1 MFQID
6 IREQLPL
13 KRAAASQNQ
22 GLEKKVMK
30 KVESPQNHYPYIVGI
45 DVSKESI
52 DACMIKFSTGIS
64 HTVCLT
70 NTSEGYT
77 KLKRWLKQHGNDDH
91 EQTLFCMEH
100 MGIYTQNLVKYL
112 MSRGG
117 KVWLESSLHI
127 KRSIGLARGKSDK
140 IDAVR
145 IARFAMVHQQQ
156 AKLVKLTHPTLERL
170 QYLMRLR
177 ARLLKSKQSQE
188 LAISET
194 EHFDKKA
201 ANEMKRLSKKALEGL
216 AQSLKNVEEKM
227 LEVIHM
233 DREVRA
239 LYELITSVKCVGKV
253 LATDLIVYTHG
264 FTRMLDGKK
273 LACYCGVAPFE
284 YSSGT
289 SIKGTPG
296 TSNFANKVLK
306 YHLHMAAMSAIR
318 HSPELREYYRRK
330 REEGKD
336 KMKILNAI
344 RNKLLH
350 RVVAVVKRGTPY
362 EERIGLK
369 KVEMT

>member
-1 MFQID
+1 MKN
-6 IREQLPL
+6 ESTPQL
-13 KRAAASQNQ
+13 
-22 GLEKKVMK
+22 V
-30 KVESPQNHYPYIVGI
+30 YPFIVGI
-45 DVSKESI
+45 DVSKESM
-52 DACMIKFSTGIS
+52 DVCMIEMATQRQYSI
-64 HTVCLT
+64 CLT
-70 NTSEGYT
+70 NTPEGYT
-77 KLKRWLKQHGNDDH
+77 KLKRWMKQYGNDDH

-127 KRSIGLARGKSDK
+127 KRSIGLVRGKNDK
-140 IDAVR
+140 IDAER
-145 IARFAMVHQQQ
+145 IARFAMFHQQD
-156 AKLVKLTHPTLERL
+156 AKLVKLTHPTLQRL

-201 ANEMKRLSKKALEGL
+201 ANEMKRLSKAALEGL
-216 AQSLKNVEEKM
+216 AKSLKKVEDKM
-227 LEVIHM
+227 LEVIQM

-289 SIKGTPG
+289 SIKGSPG
-296 TSNFANKVLK
+296 TSSFANKVLK

-318 HSPELREYYRRK
+318 HCPELKEYYLRK
-330 REEGKD
+330 REEGKG
-336 KMKILNAI
+336 KMTILNAI

-350 RVVAVVKRGTPY
+350 RIVAVVKRGTPY
-362 EERIGLK
+362 QDRIVLK
-369 KVEMT
+369 KVGMA

>member
-1 MFQID
+1 
-6 IREQLPL
+6 
-13 KRAAASQNQ
+13 
-22 GLEKKVMK
+22 MK
-30 KVESPQNHYPYIVGI
+30 KVSTPQLVYPFIVGI
-45 DVSKESI
+45 DVSKESM
-52 DACMIKFSTGIS
+52 DVCMIEMNTQRQLSIS
-64 HTVCLT
+64 LT

-77 KLKRWLKQHGNDDH
+77 KLKRWMKQHGNDDH
-91 EQTLFCMEH
+91 EHTLFCMEH

-127 KRSIGLARGKSDK
+127 KRSIGLVRGKSDK
-140 IDAVR
+140 IDAER

-156 AKLVKLTHPTLERL
+156 AKLVKLTHPTLQRL

-201 ANEMKRLSKKALEGL
+201 AHEMKRLSKTALEGMSK
-216 AQSLKNVEEKM
+216 SLKAVEEKM

-289 SIKGTPG
+289 SIKGSPG
-296 TSNFANKVLK
+296 TSSFANRVLK

-318 HSPELREYYRRK
+318 HCPELKEYYQRK
-330 REEGKD
+330 REEGKG
-336 KMKILNAI
+336 KMSILNAI

-350 RVVAVVKRGTPY
+350 RIVAVVKRGTPY
-362 EERIGLK
+362 QDKIVLK
-369 KVEMT
+369 KVEMA

>member
-1 MFQID
+1 
-6 IREQLPL
+6 
-13 KRAAASQNQ
+13 
-22 GLEKKVMK
+22 MK
-30 KVESPQNHYPYIVGI
+30 KDQTQQLIYPFIVGF
-45 DVSKESI
+45 DVSKESMDI
-52 DACMIKFSTGIS
+52 CMIEMSSQKKNYIS
-64 HTVCLT
+64 LT

-77 KLKRWLKQHGNDDH
+77 KLKRWMKQHGNDDH

-100 MGIYTQNLVKYL
+100 MGIYTRNLVKYL

-127 KRSIGLARGKSDK
+127 KRSIGLVRGKSDK
-140 IDAVR
+140 IDSER
-145 IARFAMVHQQQ
+145 IARFAMIHQAE
-156 AKLVKLTHPTLERL
+156 AKLVKLSHPTLERL

-177 ARLLKSKQSQE
+177 SRLLKSKMSQE
-188 LAISET
+188 RAISET

-201 ANEMKRLSKKALEGL
+201 ANEMKRLSKRALEGL
-216 AQSLKNVEEKM
+216 TESLKDVEEKM
-227 LEVIHM
+227 LEVINI

-289 SIKGTPG
+289 SIKGSPG
-296 TSNFANKVLK
+296 TSSFANKILK
-306 YHLHMAAMSAIR
+306 HHLHMASMSAIR
-318 HSPELREYYRRK
+318 HHPELKEYYKRK
-330 REEGKD
+330 REEGKG
-336 KMKILNAI
+336 KMSILNAV

-350 RVVAVVKRGTPY
+350 RIVAVVKRGTPY
-362 EERIGLK
+362 ENKIVLN
-369 KVEMT
+369 KVEMA

>member
-1 MFQID
+1 MNKAEN
-6 IREQLPL
+6 EQ
-13 KRAAASQNQ
+13 KS
-22 GLEKKVMK
+22 
-30 KVESPQNHYPYIVGI
+30 YPFIVGI
-45 DVSKESI
+45 DVSKESM
-52 DACMIKFSTGIS
+52 DVCMIEMTTQRH
-64 HTVCLT
+64 HTKCLT
-70 NTSEGYT
+70 NTNEGYI
-77 KLKRWLKQHGNDDH
+77 KLKRWMKQHSNDDH

-100 MGIYTQNLVKYL
+100 MGIYTRNLVKYL

-117 KVWLESSLHI
+117 NVWLESSLHI

-140 IDAVR
+140 IDAER
-145 IARFAMVHQQQ
+145 IARFAMVHQRD

-170 QYLMRLR
+170 QNLKSLR
-177 ARLLKSKQSQE
+177 SRILKSKMSQE
-188 LAISET
+188 FALKEM
-194 EHFDKKA
+194 EHFDKKSA
-201 ANEMKRLSKKALEGL
+201 SELRRLSKSALDGL
-216 AQSLKNVEEKM
+216 SKSLKKVEEKM
-227 LEVIHM
+227 LEVIQI

-289 SIKGTPG
+289 SIKGSPG
-296 TSNFANKVLK
+296 TSSFANKVLK
-306 YHLHMAAMSAIR
+306 YDLHMAAMSAIR
-318 HSPELREYYRRK
+318 HSPELKEYYQRK

-350 RVVAVVKRGTPY
+350 RIVAVVKRGTPY
-362 EERIGLK
+362 EDRIGQN
-369 KVEMT
+369 KVQMT

>member
-1 MFQID
+1 
-6 IREQLPL
+6 
-13 KRAAASQNQ
+13 
-22 GLEKKVMK
+22 MK
-30 KVESPQNHYPYIVGI
+30 KESTQQLVYPFVVGI
-45 DVSKESI
+45 DVSKESM
-52 DACMIKFSTGIS
+52 DVCMVEMVTQHQFSVT
-64 HTVCLT
+64 LT

-77 KLKRWLKQHGNDDH
+77 KLKRWMKQHGNDAHDH
-91 EQTLFCMEH
+91 TLFCMEH

-127 KRSIGLARGKSDK
+127 KRSIGLVRGKSDK
-140 IDAVR
+140 IDAER

-201 ANEMKRLSKKALEGL
+201 AAEMKRLSKTALEGL
-216 AQSLKNVEEKM
+216 ASSLKRVEEKM
-227 LEVIHM
+227 LEVIQM

-289 SIKGTPG
+289 SIKGSPG
-296 TSNFANKVLK
+296 ISSFANKVLK

-318 HSPELREYYRRK
+318 HCPELKEYYQRK
-330 REEGKD
+330 REEGKG
-336 KMKILNAI
+336 KMTILNAI

-350 RVVAVVKRGTPY
+350 RIVAVVKRGTPY
-362 EERIGLK
+362 EDRIVLK
-369 KVEMT
+369 KVEMA

>member
-1 MFQID
+1 MNKTEN
-6 IREQLPL
+6 EQ
-13 KRAAASQNQ
+13 KR
-22 GLEKKVMK
+22 
-30 KVESPQNHYPYIVGI
+30 YPFIVGI
-45 DVSKESI
+45 DVSKESM
-52 DACMIKFSTGIS
+52 DVCMIESSTQR
-64 HTVCLT
+64 HYTKCLT
-70 NTSEGYT
+70 NTSEGYS
-77 KLKRWLKQHGNDDH
+77 KLKRWLKEHGNDDH
-91 EQTLFCMEH
+91 EHTLFCMEH
-100 MGIYTQNLVKYL
+100 MGIYTRNLVKYL

-140 IDAVR
+140 IDAER
-145 IARFAMVHQQQ
+145 IARFAMVHQVD

-170 QYLMRLR
+170 QNLKRLR
-177 ARLLKSKQSQE
+177 SRLLKSKMSQE
-188 LAISET
+188 FALNEMD
-194 EHFDKKA
+194 HFDKKGTS
-201 ANEMKRLSKKALEGL
+201 ELRRLSKSALDGL
-216 AQSLKNVEEKM
+216 NKSLKKVEEKM
-227 LEVIHM
+227 LEVIQI

-264 FTRMLDGKK
+264 FTRLLDGKK

-289 SIKGTPG
+289 SIKGSPG

-306 YHLHMAAMSAIR
+306 YDLHMAAMSAIR
-318 HSPELREYYRRK
+318 HCPELKAYYQRK

-350 RVVAVVKRGTPY
+350 RIVAVVKRGTPY
-362 EERIGLK
+362 EERIGQN
-369 KVEMT
+369 KVQMT